1 MKSTDLRVGL
11 VALAALLSACEKADV
26 PSNSLPQGNVAVF
39 SLGFGLVPAPNDLL
53 GFTSVDDTLDL
64 PNDDDLD
71 PIASINS
78 IDGWSTS
85 AHLDVSFFRALDPAT
100 LSLGPTGSIRL
111 FEVTLEEVPG
121 EVGGQVTE
129 VVAELDPATGSGPAM
144 DAVLAEED
152 ILARTMRLRV
162 TRPLKPETGY
172 MLLLTDSITDV
183 AGVPAERS
191 IEFDF
196 LAGEP
201 IDPNDESIGEL
212 AEVQPFVQSMLTEAV
227 AFDPAL
233 DPDTVVLALSFSTQ
247 SVTPVANALRE
258 IAQGSEAGVIAALQ
272 AAGDVDVDSTTPDPN
287 GTANFGSFSLI
298 GSTGTLIGSGDDF
311 ADIYQGSVT
320 LPYYLASPANSTDDS
335 LLHEFMEARY
345 SRVTSDGSAD
355 ADRNLTRFNPLPQVR
370 STQTI
375 PVLVAV
381 PNANSGAVQP
391 ASGWPV
397 AIFQHGITGNRF
409 DIVDVADSIVEA
421 GIVAVAI
428 DIPLHGIDSSD
439 ADYGAFSVGYAYD
452 GSLSERTWGV
462 DLSDS
467 NGDEG
472 SDGEVDGSGTHIIN
486 LSSLRTSR
494 DNLRQAIADLCAVLY
509 SLDQLDYD
517 GGGVDVDV
525 ENAHFAGG
533 SLGGII
539 GTGFCAIV
547 AIDPDPP
554 ATLSDPSTVLNTATL
569 AVPGAGIP
577 KLLIGSGS
585 FGFALKLGLAQAFD
599 EDLNVSDIPALIEVL
614 SDPEFRDFVQSFA
627 FSAQTA
633 VDSVDPINLGPL
645 LAASDLPVFL
655 LEVIGDDV
663 VPNDVL
669 DPVEQVPDAPLAGT
683 EPLIA
688 AMGLDIITG
697 SVSDPAG
704 LKAAVRFLPPA
715 EHGSLLDSD
724 ASPAATE
731 EMRAQIKSFIL
742 SNGTSITVSNSA
754 VIQTTP

>member
-1 MKSTDLRVGL
+1 MNSIDLRVGP
-11 VALAALLSACEKADV
+11 VALAILLSACDDADD
-26 PSNSLPQGNVAVF
+26 PGNSLPQGNVAVY

-64 PNDDDLD
+64 PNDDGLD
-71 PIASINS
+71 AIASINS

-100 LSLGPTGSIRL
+100 LNVGPSGSIRL
-111 FEVTLEEVPG
+111 FEVTLDEVSG
-121 EVGGQVTE
+121 EVGGEVTG
-129 VVAELDPATGSGPAM
+129 VVAEIDPASGSGPAM

-152 ILARTMRLRV
+152 VLARTMRLRV

-172 MLLLTDSITDV
+172 MLLVTDGITDV
-183 AGVPAERS
+183 AGVPAQRS
-191 IEFDF
+191 IEFDL

-201 IDPNDESIGEL
+201 IDPADPSIGEL
-212 AEVQPFVQSMLTEAV
+212 AEVQPFVQSMLDEAV
-227 AFDPAL
+227 TFDPGL
-233 DPDTVVLALSFSTQ
+233 NPDTVVLALSFSTQ

-272 AAGDVDVDSTTPDPN
+272 SAGDVNVDNTTPDPD
-287 GTANFGSFSLI
+287 GTASFGSFSLI
-298 GSTGTLIGSGDDF
+298 GSTGSLIGSSDDF
-311 ADIYQGSVT
+311 ADIYQGSLT

-335 LLHEFMEARY
+335 LLHEFMEARFA
-345 SRVTSDGSAD
+345 RLTSDGSAD
-355 ADRNLTRFNPLPQVR
+355 TDRNLTRFNPLPRVR

-381 PNANSGAVQP
+381 PNTNSGAVQP
-391 ASGWPV
+391 PGGWPV

-409 DIVDVADSIVEA
+409 NIVDVADSIVEA

-428 DIPLHGIDSSD
+428 DIPLHGIDASD
-439 ADYGAFSVGYAYD
+439 PDYGAFSVGYAYD

-462 DLSDS
+462 DLVDS
-467 NGDEG
+467 NGVEG
-472 SDGEVDGSGTHIIN
+472 SDGTIDGSGTHIIN
-486 LSSLRTSR
+486 LASLRTSR

-554 ATLSDPSTVLNTATL
+554 TGLSDPSTVLNTATL

-577 KLLIGSGS
+577 KLLIGSDS
-585 FGFALKLGLAQAFD
+585 FGPLLKFGLAQAFD
-599 EDLNVSDIPALIEVL
+599 EDLDISDIPALIEVL

-627 FSAQTA
+627 FSAQTT

-655 LEVIGDDV
+655 QEVIGDAV

-669 DPVEQVPDAPLAGT
+669 DPINQVPDAPLAGT
-683 EPLIA
+683 EPLIE

-697 SVSDPAG
+697 SVSNPAG

-715 EHGSLLDSD
+715 EHGSLLDAT

-731 EMRAQIKSFIL
+731 EMRAQIRSFIL
-742 SNGTSITVSNSA
+742 SNGTSIDVTNSA
-754 VIQTTP
+754 VIQTTL